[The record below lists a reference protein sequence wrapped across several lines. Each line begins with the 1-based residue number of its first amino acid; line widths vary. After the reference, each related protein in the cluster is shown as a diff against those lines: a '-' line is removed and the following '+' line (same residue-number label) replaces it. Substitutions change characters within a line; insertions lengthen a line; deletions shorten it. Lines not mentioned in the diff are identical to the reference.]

1 MLMRPHIAT
10 HNAGVWGK
18 CVLGVPP
25 SSSPLVPSPT
35 HTHIRQRRRPRGY
48 LFLRVLGADASG
60 EKKRG
65 RPTPSGGARTPDPAR
80 PAMRRHFPTE
90 REQALMAAGVEPN
103 PIVPLQSDWAAP
115 NNRGGTRDGVFNNG
129 VVVLA
134 GDMLLEAL
142 NGDALAKQ
150 ALKQQQARRKQQRLR
165 MMTQQQLQQEAY
177 VERMKWSADKGM
189 QGKRMKAKKVLM
201 LRRTPEL
208 SSEHVSTMPEG
219 AIVHIL
225 ETAKPTEEG
234 IRRALVQDVWGKN
247 SGWVT
252 IVDADGEAT
261 MMPADEPPTGAF
273 GMVDDGARDG
283 WLRRGFQHDM
293 WQRDHF
299 PKFDSIEKQQEK
311 DVRRTMQLQQHQKE
325 RRAKTFAQAAG
336 KKSQVGR
343 GGGGRGGAAAG
354 GRGRPSASTAF
365 RAARI

>member
-1 MLMRPHIAT
+1 
-10 HNAGVWGK
+10 
-18 CVLGVPP
+18 
-25 SSSPLVPSPT
+25 
-35 HTHIRQRRRPRGY
+35 
-48 LFLRVLGADASG
+48 
-60 EKKRG
+60 
-65 RPTPSGGARTPDPAR
+65 
-80 PAMRRHFPTE
+80 MRRHFPTE

>member
-1 MLMRPHIAT
+1 
-10 HNAGVWGK
+10 
-18 CVLGVPP
+18 
-25 SSSPLVPSPT
+25 
-35 HTHIRQRRRPRGY
+35 
-48 LFLRVLGADASG
+48 
-60 EKKRG
+60 
-65 RPTPSGGARTPDPAR
+65 
-80 PAMRRHFPTE
+80 
-90 REQALMAAGVEPN
+90 
-103 PIVPLQSDWAAP
+103 
-115 NNRGGTRDGVFNNG
+115 
-129 VVVLA
+129 
-134 GDMLLEAL
+134 MLLEAL

-311 DVRRTMQLQQHQKE
+311 DVRRTMQLQQHQ
-325 RRAKTFAQAAG
+325 RSARQD
-336 KKSQVGR
+336 VR
-343 GGGGRGGAAAG
+343 AG
-354 GRGRPSASTAF
+354 GRQEPGRARRRRARWCRRRRARPTLGIDRLPGGAHLAEASGMPTAVPC
-365 RAARI
+365 RASLPLRPTS